1 MLVKPRPARAGAVT
15 ARWPAAGAHG
25 TDEEKRERER
35 GGTALHAAPLRK
47 ADGGARDIRIAGMC
61 PYGELRRLRRLG
73 LRCQDEREGE
83 EEQEGVREDGGLTLS
98 AMARSEKSG
107 AAGIGAERE
116 RRRRSETEGT
126 ARFRRLEGS
135 RHGAVGEDGEELEA
149 ERMAASVCLRAAG
162 VDGELDGGAPAGDG
176 AYTDGGVGAIPGRA
190 LGPAGRGR

>member
-1 MLVKPRPARAGAVT
+1 MGQGPRQRPRWREVAPGRFDQRLATTGTGGVVT
-15 ARWPAAGAHG
+15 ALWPAASTYG

-116 RRRRSETEGT
+116 RRRRSAARKNGT
-126 ARFRRLEGS
+126 PSAIWEAPRRFLRPRG
-135 RHGAVGEDGEELEA
+135 RGGYGGGD
-149 ERMAASVCLRAAG
+149 ASVHLHRG
-162 VDGELDGGAPAGDG
+162 
-176 AYTDGGVGAIPGRA
+176 IHGRRRF
-190 LGPAGRGR
+190 GKGRRRPV